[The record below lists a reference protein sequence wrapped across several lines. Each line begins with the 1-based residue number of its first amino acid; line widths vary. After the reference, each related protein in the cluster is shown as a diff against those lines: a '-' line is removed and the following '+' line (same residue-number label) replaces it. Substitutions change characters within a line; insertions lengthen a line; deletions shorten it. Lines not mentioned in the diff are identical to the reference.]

1 MTPRPFFYL
10 DTLMLRKTI
19 RRIDRSFSFCED
31 WMLFLTVSAA
41 LITAMAN
48 VILRKATND
57 LNLYWSDE
65 VVRKV
70 IFFST
75 YFGALAA
82 VRSRSLIRID
92 ALPQLIPILKKPLTL
107 FSHLMVLI
115 FSGIMVKY
123 GGMMTIDKF
132 NDSYSRTATLQIP
145 EWIFYV
151 VLPVMGAMMFVRTL
165 IVAYEDWY
173 GIEEGEQ

>member
-1 MTPRPFFYL
+1 
-10 DTLMLRKTI
+10 MLRRII
-19 RRIDRSFSFCED
+19 RRIDRSFSHFED
-31 WMLFLTVSAA
+31 WMLFITVSIA
-41 LITAMAN
+41 LITAVAN
-48 VILRKATND
+48 VVLRKTTSD

-92 ALPQLIPILKKPLTL
+92 ALPQLLPIFKKPLTL
-107 FSHLMVLI
+107 FSHLAVLV
-115 FSGIMVKY
+115 FSGIMVWY
-123 GGMMTIDKF
+123 GGAMTIDKYH
-132 NDSYSRTATLQIP
+132 DTYSRTATLQLP

-151 VLPVMGAMMFVRTL
+151 VLPVMGGMMFVRTL
-165 IVAYEDWY
+165 IIAYEDWY